1 VTKRRSRPP
10 AKASSRKAEETP
22 TTSGKGLRRQWADL
36 SLDKKLSIVVV
47 PVVLTLVGLF
57 VPRFL
62 DDGAPP
68 RKEELAVIGKP
79 VVLND
84 KKRSFG
90 NAAELQVLVRNT
102 GTVPALI
109 HSAEFRI
116 SRFESAEVC
125 VVPQGE
131 LDVSGTYDV
140 VLPAGADAAGKVV
153 VANLAQRVPA
163 GEPDRFSV
171 NIRVADDD
179 PVYGVSRMYVLDVL
193 LRHDDAKQPLNV
205 GQIIVALPFPDGV
218 HFAVSEVAFIHRF
231 LPDPECPTRNLT
243 RLQTLLSLPATRAAD
258 LDRFLVNALERKE
271 SEATLATPSHT
282 ARDRASAA
290 ASRMLNMIR
299 EAAFKTACDSLTYA
313 GHGAFEGAIDR
324 RRGGRSDSCRTYL
337 GSLAAGVPP
346 PAAGPVKI
354 TETHRRWF
362 KLAAARPAGG
372 RSNLVLIV
380 EALPVDLV
388 ATGKARRVEWLVT
401 NIYDAADGPPDRVR
415 DPVCSPD
422 PC

>member
-205 GQIIVALPFPDGV
+205 GPD
-218 HFAVSEVAFIHRF
+218 
-231 LPDPECPTRNLT
+231 
-243 RLQTLLSLPATRAAD
+243 
-258 LDRFLVNALERKE
+258 
-271 SEATLATPSHT
+271 
-282 ARDRASAA
+282 
-290 ASRMLNMIR
+290 
-299 EAAFKTACDSLTYA
+299 
-313 GHGAFEGAIDR
+313 
-324 RRGGRSDSCRTYL
+324 
-337 GSLAAGVPP
+337 
-346 PAAGPVKI
+346 
-354 TETHRRWF
+354 HRRAPVPRRCP
-362 KLAAARPAGG
+362 LCSLGG
-372 RSNLVLIV
+372 SVHPP
-380 EALPVDLV
+380 LP
-388 ATGKARRVEWLVT
+388 
-401 NIYDAADGPPDRVR
+401 P
-415 DPVCSPD
+415 
-422 PC
+422 

>member
-1 VTKRRSRPP
+1 M
-10 AKASSRKAEETP
+10 
-22 TTSGKGLRRQWADL
+22 TTQSNL
-36 SLDKKLSIVVV
+36 S
-47 PVVLTLVGLF
+47 T
-57 VPRFL
+57 
-62 DDGAPP
+62 
-68 RKEELAVIGKP
+68 
-79 VVLND
+79 
-84 KKRSFG
+84 
-90 NAAELQVLVRNT
+90 
-102 GTVPALI
+102 
-109 HSAEFRI
+109 SA
-116 SRFESAEVC
+116 
-125 VVPQGE
+125 
-131 LDVSGTYDV
+131 
-140 VLPAGADAAGKVV
+140 
-153 VANLAQRVPA
+153 
-163 GEPDRFSV
+163 
-171 NIRVADDD
+171 
-179 PVYGVSRMYVLDVL
+179 
-193 LRHDDAKQPLNV
+193 
-205 GQIIVALPFPDGV
+205 QIIVALPFPDGV